1 MRAFLKRGCEPV
13 FLLGLGVLCG
23 CFEKPTE
30 SRDPAVDQPNGRLWF
45 RDITSEVG
53 LSFIHESGA
62 QGARYIPE
70 IMGGGGALFDFDK
83 DGDLD
88 IFLTSGNDRLPGAS
102 SGEIVYNRLYRQ
114 EPDGRFVDGTA
125 GSGLDGGGY
134 GKGVATGDIDNDG
147 WVDLYVTN
155 YGPDRLYKNTSTGTF
170 RDITEAAGISGVG
183 WSTSA
188 VFCDYDL
195 DGFLDL
201 YVARYVDFDPG
212 VTSFDPAGRPE
223 YPGPRSFAP
232 VSDLLFHN
240 NGDDTFSEVSEVAGV
255 SSIRAAGLGV
265 VCEDLNSDGLPDFY
279 VANDAY
285 ANQLWMNQGHGTFR
299 DEALRMGVAFNLHGQ
314 AEAGMGVVAGDLDN
328 DGDLDL
334 FLTHLAVET
343 NTFYRNLGGE
353 AGFRD
358 DTGQSGLGS
367 TSMVYTGFGTAA
379 FDADLDGDLD
389 LAVANGRV
397 KHGKVLPGVSMEP
410 PWDVYSEP
418 NLFYLNDGSGQFK
431 LAGEAARSF
440 TAPVE
445 ITRGL
450 ATGDIDSD
458 GDLDLLVST
467 IQGKARFYR
476 NDIPGKGHWLQVQAV
491 DPRLK
496 RDAIG
501 ARVTVHLV
509 GQRLV
514 RTIGSG
520 GSYLSSSEP
529 VAHFGLGPGQEIEG
543 IEVTWPNGLHE
554 WFQGPSAD
562 QRITIHRASGKRIH
576 E

>member
-1 MRAFLKRGCEPV
+1 MLAFLKRGHEPV
-13 FLLGLGVLCG
+13 FLVGLGVLCG
-23 CFEKPTE
+23 CLEKPAE
-30 SRDPAVDQPNGRLWF
+30 LRDPAVDQPSATVWF
-45 RDITSEVG
+45 MDITSEVG

-62 QGARYIPE
+62 QGARYLPE
-70 IMGGGGALFDFDK
+70 IMGGGGALFDVDQ

-88 IFLTSGNDRLPGAS
+88 IFLTSGNDRLPDAS
-102 SGEIVYNRLYRQ
+102 SGETVSNRLYRQ
-114 EPDGRFVDGTA
+114 EPDGHFVDGTD

-134 GKGVATGDIDNDG
+134 GMGVATGDIDNDG

-155 YGPDRLYKNTSTGTF
+155 YGPDRLYKNTGAGSF
-170 RDITEAAGISGVG
+170 RDITESAGISGVG

-212 VTSFDPAGRPE
+212 ATAFDPAGRPE
-223 YPGPRSFAP
+223 YPGPHAFAP

-240 NGDDTFSEVSEVAGV
+240 NGDDTFSEVSGVAGI
-255 SSIRAAGLGV
+255 SSIRGAGLGV
-265 VCEDLNSDGLPDFY
+265 VCEDLNSDGLADFY
-279 VANDAY
+279 VANDGY

-343 NTFYRNLGGE
+343 NTFYRNLGRD

-367 TSMVYTGFGTAA
+367 SSMVYTGWGIAA

-397 KHGKVLPGVSMEP
+397 KHGKGLPGVNMEP

-440 TAPVE
+440 SAPIE

-458 GDLDLLVST
+458 GDLDLLVSN
-467 IQGKARFYR
+467 IQGKARLYR
-476 NDIPGKGHWLQVQAV
+476 NDIPAKGHWLQVQAV
-491 DPRLK
+491 DPRWK

-501 ARVTVHLV
+501 ARVTGSPGGTAAAPHHQ
-509 GQRLV
+509 QRRQL
-514 RTIGSG
+514 
-520 GSYLSSSEP
+520 P
-529 VAHFGLGPGQEIEG
+529 VQ
-543 IEVTWPNGLHE
+543 
-554 WFQGPSAD
+554 Q
-562 QRITIHRASGKRIH
+562 
-576 E
+576 